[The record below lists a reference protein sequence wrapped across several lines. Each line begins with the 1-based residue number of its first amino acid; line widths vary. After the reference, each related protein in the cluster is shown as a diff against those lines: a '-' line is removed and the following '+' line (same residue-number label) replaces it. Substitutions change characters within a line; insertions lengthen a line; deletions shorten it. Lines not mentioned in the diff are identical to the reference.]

1 VSDLGDLR
9 LEVVSD
15 PAELAGMRPSWNAAA
30 AADPTPNVYLTWE
43 WVHTWWTH
51 FGEGN
56 ELHVVVVRDDDG
68 IVAIAPLQR
77 SRLGVGPGPLSTA
90 VLQRISPDAGDYG
103 GIVLV
108 RREAEAVEVI
118 VDHLEAALR
127 DRSVAAV
134 VLSRLVSDDPFLALL
149 RAELVRRTA
158 TLGAAEAA
166 LGGSCLFTDLRSDF
180 NMTKQTKKHKIRQRT
195 RRIGEQHGE
204 VVFAYHS
211 DGAVGTDGSDGSDG
225 SLDEGLDRLL
235 HVHARR
241 WEGRESEMQ
250 GLLAEPEREAF
261 MVDAIRALDG
271 AGRVRLLTL
280 TADGRPVAAEL
291 DFEFQRRMF
300 MFKGA
305 FDPDFGAFSPG
316 QLLHHRVIEDGLEA
330 GLDVVDW
337 GRGDQLYKRRWANG
351 ERHQVTVTMTRS
363 GLGGRLDAQRLRA
376 TRALERRLR
385 GSGEGSS
392 ESAESDSESD
402 SGDDS

>member
-9 LEVVSD
+9 LTVVSD
-15 PAELAGMRPSWNAAA
+15 PAELAGMRESWNAAA

-43 WVHTWWTH
+43 WVHTWWSH
-51 FGEGN
+51 FGAGN

-77 SRLGVGPGPLSTA
+77 SRLGVGPGPLATP

-108 RREAEAVEVI
+108 RREAEAVEML
-118 VDHLEAALR
+118 VDHLAGALR

-134 VLSRLVSDDPFLALL
+134 LLSRLLSDDPFLALL
-149 RAELVRRTA
+149 RDQLVRRSSS
-158 TLGAAEAA
+158 LAAEEAS
-166 LGGSCLFTDLRSDF
+166 LDGSCLVTDLQAEF
-180 NMTKQTKKHKIRQRT
+180 NMAKQTKKHKIRQRT

-211 DGAVGTDGSDGSDG
+211 SSGGRSDADGT
-225 SLDEGLDRLL
+225 LDEGLDRLL

-291 DFEFQRRMF
+291 DFEYQRRMF

-316 QLLHHRVIEDGLEA
+316 QLLHHRVIEDGLES
-330 GLDVVDW
+330 GLEVVDW

-351 ERHQVTVTMTRS
+351 ERHQVTVTVTRS
-363 GLGGRLDAQRLRA
+363 GLAGRLDAQRLRA
-376 TRALERRLR
+376 TRALERRIR
-385 GSGEGSS
+385 GSGDSS
-392 ESAESDSESD
+392 GPPESAESDS
-402 SGDDS
+402 DDS